1 MSTGSSG
8 GRAPLSEINVTP
20 LVDVMLVLLIIFMVA
35 APMMTAGVD
44 IDLPQANAPRMDIDE
59 QKLLLTIDREE
70 RIFLG
75 EDEIPSERLEDV
87 LLHNERLQREREI
100 FVQADTNV
108 PYGVVVRVLAIL
120 RRAGVEDL
128 GLVTDPMGAGGTP
141 VPSGATGSLP
151 RPSPTPAPT
160 PAP

>member
-1 MSTGSSG
+1 MAMSTVGSS

-44 IDLPQANAPRMDIDE
+44 IDLPQADAPRMDIDE

-70 RIFLG
+70 RVFLG
-75 EDEIPSERLEDV
+75 EDEIASERLEDV

-100 FVQADTNV
+100 FVQADAAV

-128 GLVTDPMGAGGTP
+128 GLVTDPMGAGGAP
-141 VPSGATGSLP
+141 VPSGA
-151 RPSPTPAPT
+151 RP
-160 PAP
+160 